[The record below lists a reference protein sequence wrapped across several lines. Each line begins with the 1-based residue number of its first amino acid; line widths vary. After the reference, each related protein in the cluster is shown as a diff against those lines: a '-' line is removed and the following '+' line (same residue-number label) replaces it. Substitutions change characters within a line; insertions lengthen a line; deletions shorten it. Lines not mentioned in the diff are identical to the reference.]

1 MDLKKHLT
9 LYLVFGVLTTLVN
22 IAVYLFLTKICG
34 VNYLIANVAAWV
46 LSVLFAYVTNR
57 RWVFESRSS
66 NIAKEITLFFS
77 GRLFSGIVDMVLMFL
92 FIDVLFI
99 DDFISKLLIQVI
111 VVVLNYIISKD
122 VVFKK

>member
-66 NIAKEITLFFS
+66 NIAKEIVLFFS

-92 FIDVLFI
+92 FIDVLLI
-99 DDFISKLLIQVI
+99 DDFVSKLVIQVI
-111 VVVLNYIISKD
+111 VVVLNYVISK
-122 VVFKK
+122 VIVFKK